1 MRRLRAR
8 RLRGDVGM
16 TMAEVMVSMTVMA
29 VLMVIFTGAIIQI
42 HGVVNKADTI
52 AETQL
57 QLNNAFI
64 RLDKEIRYARAFSD
78 PGQVNGDWYVEY
90 VVQQDAVATC
100 VGLRMQTSA
109 RTLQRREWPLDQ
121 NPPAP
126 TRWTTI
132 ASGVGSATP
141 FTVMAA
147 DTTSVNGFGF
157 QRLTLDMTAVQGG
170 GSGANGARAGST
182 RQSNIT
188 FTALNATSGNVDA
201 TCVKA
206 RGIPS

>member
-8 RLRGDVGM
+8 RSRGDAGI

-42 HGVVNKADTI
+42 HGVVNKADTF

-64 RLDKEIRYARAFSD
+64 RLDKEVRYARAISE
-78 PGQVNGDWYVEY
+78 PAQVNGDWYVEY
-90 VVQQDAVATC
+90 VIVQDTVDTC
-100 VGLRMQTSA
+100 VELRMQTST
-109 RTLQRREWPLDQ
+109 RMLQRRQWQQDQ
-121 NPPAP
+121 GSPAP

-132 ASGVGSATP
+132 ANGVGSATP
-141 FTVMAA
+141 FTVTDA
-147 DTTSVNGFGF
+147 DSTAVNGFGY

-170 GSGANGARAGST
+170 GSGSNGARAGST

-188 FTALNATSGNVDA
+188 FTALNATATNVEE
-201 TCVKA
+201 TCIEA